1 MNVLFITATRVGD
14 AVLSTGLLD
23 HILKTYP
30 NSRITLVC
38 GPSAAGVFEAAPRIK
53 KLIVLD
59 KMLLSLHWIR
69 MWVLC
74 VPIIWDLIIDL
85 RNAPISYFLLAFK
98 QQHLGRL
105 KSNKHRVKE
114 LAGILDLHENPP
126 SPRMWPLPKHR
137 AVARNL
143 IPDGSSVLAI
153 APTAN
158 WEAKTWEPYKFVDLI
173 NRIGAKNGL
182 LPNCRVAIFGRDDE
196 RSKAIRIIES
206 VPVDRRLD
214 FVGGLTLL
222 EIYACFERCDLYI
235 GNDSG
240 LMHLAAASGVPTL
253 GLFGPSKELLYAP
266 WGEKCLSVRTVENFE
281 NIHPEKIIYED

>member
-38 GPSAAGVFEAAPRIK
+38 RPSAAGVFEAAPRIK

-126 SPRMWPLPKHR
+126 SPRKPPPPPPPKKHR
-137 AVARNL
+137 CAHPNPPPNKTSAGG
-143 IPDGSSVLAI
+143 P
-153 APTAN
+153 AP
-158 WEAKTWEPYKFVDLI
+158 K
-173 NRIGAKNGL
+173 
-182 LPNCRVAIFGRDDE
+182 
-196 RSKAIRIIES
+196 
-206 VPVDRRLD
+206 
-214 FVGGLTLL
+214 
-222 EIYACFERCDLYI
+222 
-235 GNDSG
+235 
-240 LMHLAAASGVPTL
+240 
-253 GLFGPSKELLYAP
+253 
-266 WGEKCLSVRTVENFE
+266 
-281 NIHPEKIIYED
+281 